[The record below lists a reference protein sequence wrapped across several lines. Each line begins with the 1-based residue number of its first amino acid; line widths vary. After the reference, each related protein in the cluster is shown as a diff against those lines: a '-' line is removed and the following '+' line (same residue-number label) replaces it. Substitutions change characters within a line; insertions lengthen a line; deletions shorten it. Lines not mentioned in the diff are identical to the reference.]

1 VRVAALRSSS
11 PGRVFESLYRRH
23 VTDVYRYLLAMLD
36 RQADAEDATQ
46 TTFLNAYRALERGE
60 RPLDAGSW
68 LRAIA
73 LNVSREHY
81 RRASRRPDE
90 VSLNDDPGE
99 LVLDPPSPA
108 IGDVI
113 RGLSCLPFNQRA
125 ALVMREFEG
134 RSLAEIAV
142 ALDVSDSA
150 VEALLFRGRR
160 ALREQLEGTL
170 SCAQAEAAISS
181 QLDGALP
188 RSERGP
194 LRAHLRECSDCASLA
209 RRLRGQRSA
218 IRALAVVPLPA
229 SLKLSAFAA
238 GGGAS
243 AAAPASAAAGG
254 PLLASAAASVAAKF
268 AVATIV
274 AATAVGV
281 GYASLHHQTSRPVH
295 SSRPASVALSRP
307 HPGEARAKLAGHG
320 ASSQT
325 PAQGSA
331 GPAHVTGSRP
341 GRGTAPR
348 THARR
353 QSGSQTVASTS
364 DPRAIALGNRGNH
377 HQHTGGPSTH
387 GRRAATTPPG
397 ARKHQTPHGSG
408 NRLAKPTKTKPAPA
422 KKRTPTKLPDQPP
435 KPPTPS
441 QGNGNAIHRP
451 VH

>member
-1 VRVAALRSSS
+1 
-11 PGRVFESLYRRH
+11 
-23 VTDVYRYLLAMLD
+23 VYRYLLAMLD

-60 RPLDAGSW
+60 RPRDAGSW

-99 LVLDPPSPA
+99 LVLDPPTPA

-142 ALDVSDSA
+142 ALDVSASA

-170 SCAQAEAAISS
+170 SCAQAEEAISS

-218 IRALAVVPLPA
+218 IRGLAVIPLPA
-229 SLKLSAFAA
+229 SLKLSTLAS

-243 AAAPASAAAGG
+243 AAGSASAAASAAGAAAGG
-254 PLLASAAASVAAKF
+254 PLLASAAASVAAKL

-281 GYASLHHQTSRPVH
+281 GYASLHHQTSRPVD
-295 SSRPASVALSRP
+295 SSRPASGAGGRP
-307 HPGEARAKLAGHG
+307 NPGEAPAKLAGHG
-320 ASSQT
+320 ASGQS

-331 GPAHVTGSRP
+331 GPAHATGSRP

-348 THARR
+348 IHARR
-353 QSGSQTVASTS
+353 QSGSQTAASTS
-364 DPRAIALGNRGNH
+364 HPQAIALGNRGKQ

-387 GRRAATTPPG
+387 GRRASSTPPG
-397 ARKHQTPHGSG
+397 ASKHQTPHGSG
-408 NRLAKPTKTKPAPA
+408 NRLTKPTKTKPAPA
-422 KKRTPTKLPDQPP
+422 KKRTPTKLPLQPP

-441 QGNGNAIHRP
+441 LGTGNGNGNAVRRLAH
-451 VH
+451 

>member
-1 VRVAALRSSS
+1 MAALRPSS
-11 PGRVFESLYRRH
+11 PSRVFESLYRRH
-23 VTDVYRYLLAMLD
+23 VADVYRYLLAMLD

-46 TTFLNAYRALERGE
+46 TTFLHAYRALERGE
-60 RPLDAGSW
+60 RPRDAGSW

-99 LVLDPPSPA
+99 LVLDPPTPA

-160 ALREQLEGTL
+160 ALREQLEETL

-188 RSERGP
+188 RSERGR

-218 IRALAVVPLPA
+218 IRALSVVPLPA
-229 SLKLSAFAA
+229 ALKLSAFAA
-238 GGGAS
+238 AGGAS
-243 AAAPASAAAGG
+243 AAGPASTAAGG
-254 PLLASAAASVAAKF
+254 SLLSSAAASVAAKL

-274 AATAVGV
+274 AVTAVGV
-281 GYASLHHQTSRPVH
+281 GYASLHHQTSRPAA
-295 SSRPASVALSRP
+295 SSRPASVAGSRP
-307 HPGEARAKLAGHG
+307 NPDKARGNLAGHG
-320 ASSQT
+320 GRLS

-331 GPAHVTGSRP
+331 RPAHAAASRP
-341 GRGTAPR
+341 RRGTALR

-353 QSGSQTVASTS
+353 QSGSPTAAST
-364 DPRAIALGNRGNH
+364 PAPQAIAVGNRSNYRH
-377 HQHTGGPSTH
+377 HSAGPSTH
-387 GRRAATTPPG
+387 GRRTSSTPPG
-397 ARKHQTPHGSG
+397 ASKLQTPHRSG
-408 NRLAKPTKTKPAPA
+408 NRLKAKPAPA
-422 KKRTPTKLPDQPP
+422 KQPTPTKHVHQPP

-441 QGNGNAIHRP
+441 QGNGNAAHRP

>member
-1 VRVAALRSSS
+1 
-11 PGRVFESLYRRH
+11 
-23 VTDVYRYLLAMLD
+23 VYRYLLAMLD

-60 RPLDAGSW
+60 RPRDAGSW

-90 VSLNDDPGE
+90 VSLNEDPGE
-99 LVLDPPSPA
+99 LVLDPPTPA

-170 SCAQAEAAISS
+170 SCAQAEEAISS

-188 RSERGP
+188 RGERGP

-218 IRALAVVPLPA
+218 IRGLAVIPLPA

-243 AAAPASAAAGG
+243 AAGSSGAAASAGASAGG
-254 PLLASAAASVAAKF
+254 PLLASTAASVAAKL

-281 GYASLHHQTSRPVH
+281 GYVSLHHQTSRPVD
-295 SSRPASVALSRP
+295 SPRPASVAGSRP
-307 HPGEARAKLAGHG
+307 NPGEAGAKLAGLRATSH
-320 ASSQT
+320 SS
-325 PAQGSA
+325 AQVSA
-331 GPAHVTGSRP
+331 RPVHATGSRP
-341 GRGTAPR
+341 GRSTASR

-353 QSGSQTVASTS
+353 QSGSQTAASTS
-364 DPRAIALGNRGNH
+364 DPHATALGNRGNH
-377 HQHTGGPSTH
+377 HRQTGGPSTH
-387 GRRAATTPPG
+387 GRRASSTPPG
-397 ARKHQTPHGSG
+397 ASKQQTSHGNG
-408 NRLAKPTKTKPAPA
+408 NRLTKPTKTKPAPA
-422 KKRTPTKLPDQPP
+422 KKRTPTKLPYQPP
-435 KPPTPS
+435 KSPTPS
-441 QGNGNAIHRP
+441 LGTGNGNSNSNVVHRP
-451 VH
+451 AR